1 MIARWRN
8 NTERAPLPTQG
19 LPDVEDNSVA
29 TYQLQTNVSK
39 FKCSLLGLVL
49 DTRRCAKW
57 LRFLRK
63 RTKWNDQCI
72 ARNNNFYSKTVL
84 SSEHKTRGSFT
95 FRSIAGQRGG
105 RRVFSKTIR
114 RCIEDLADKFSINIL
129 PHPLFS
135 VISLTTSIW
144 YPPFCCWTY
153 QQIDEK
159 TWPWNYTNAEMLQC
173 LISVSITFT
182 RIAREKT
189 SLCLRMYVCRLT

>member
-1 MIARWRN
+1 MVLLNSFCVNCWLIRVFCKNDCTLKEQHRKG
-8 NTERAPLPTQG
+8 PLPTQG

-84 SSEHKTRGSFT
+84 SSEHKTRGGFT

-105 RRVFSKTIR
+105 RSGF
-114 RCIEDLADKFSINIL
+114 
-129 PHPLFS
+129 
-135 VISLTTSIW
+135 
-144 YPPFCCWTY
+144 
-153 QQIDEK
+153 
-159 TWPWNYTNAEMLQC
+159 
-173 LISVSITFT
+173 
-182 RIAREKT
+182 
-189 SLCLRMYVCRLT
+189 